1 MTKRTTTHLFIF
13 LLCIYALTAG
23 GHYGGDGFWNYLTAQ
38 SLMRDGDLVIS
49 DESFTL
55 PEMQKHLNAV
65 TSSGH
70 QYSKYGPGMPLVEIP
85 FYAIGLLLTGIFPN
99 IPADYLTM
107 FTTSM
112 TNVAISTLWVLF
124 FFLTLQ
130 SFNYPPATAKWLTGA
145 FALGTMVFPYSGY
158 GFPEPLVGLG
168 LLIATHSLIKRH
180 PSSILAGIGFAIAV
194 LTKFYTL
201 ILLPIPLLYLR
212 RTQHTTSRIAVFLS
226 PIVAACLI
234 IAYHNHLRYGNILL
248 TGYHLDILAQKGG
261 YLAFIPAQIF
271 TAFYGLLFST
281 GRGLIFFFPLICLLP
296 IAYHKFR
303 SSHPEEAR
311 LFLGFILMLFV
322 LLLPMID
329 WHAGS
334 SWGPRYLLPILPFC
348 IFPLGA
354 LADIKWTRRLTVL
367 GLFVQLPAVL
377 MNPYLFTHLVQDKKI
392 GATIFAPHQMGDLL
406 FSPNLSPIIGGYYQI
421 TSAICRLTTGQ
432 SLDYTI
438 SSGTERIVSASLKNY
453 DLIDMWWV
461 NVLRTNILS
470 PTMTLA
476 LILVVICLI
485 LIAIYAA
492 RQAIYHL
499 DKKDPNN
506 EQTTQA

>member
-1 MTKRTTTHLFIF
+1 MTKRTTTTHLFIF

-23 GHYGGDGFWNYLTAQ
+23 GHYGGDGFWHYLTAQ
-38 SLMRDGDLVIS
+38 SLVRDGDLVIS

-55 PEMQKHLNAV
+55 PEMQKHRDAI
-65 TSSGH
+65 TSSGR
-70 QYSKYGPGMPLVEIP
+70 QYSKYSPGMPLAEIP
-85 FYAIGLLLTGIFPN
+85 FYAVGLLLTHIFPN
-99 IPADYLTM
+99 IPAEYLTM

-112 TNVAISTLWVLF
+112 TNVVISALWVLF
-124 FFLTLQ
+124 FFLILQ
-130 SFNYPPATAKWLTGA
+130 SFNYTPTTTKWLTGT

-158 GFPEPLVGLG
+158 GFSEPLVGLG
-168 LLIATHSLIKRH
+168 LLIATHNLIKRN
-180 PSSILAGIGFAIAV
+180 PSPILAGIGLSIAV

-201 ILLPIPLLYLR
+201 VLLPIPLLYLHR
-212 RTQHTTSRIAVFLS
+212 NQYSKSHIAIFS
-226 PIVAACLI
+226 APIIAACLL

-261 YLAFIPAQIF
+261 YLAFIPTQFF

-296 IAYHKFR
+296 IAYSKFK
-303 SSHPEEAR
+303 SSHPNEAR
-311 LFLGFILMLFV
+311 LFLSFILILFA

-334 SWGPRYLLPILPFC
+334 SWGPRYLLPIIPFC
-348 IFPLGA
+348 IFPLGV
-354 LADIKWTRRLTVL
+354 LADIKWIRRLTVL
-367 GLFVQLPAVL
+367 GFFIQLPAVL
-377 MNPYLFTHLVQDKKI
+377 MNPYLFTHFVQDKKI
-392 GATIFAPHQMGDLL
+392 GAIIFAPHQVGDLL
-406 FSPNLSPIIGGYYQI
+406 FSPNLSPILGGYYQI

-432 SLDYTI
+432 SLNYTI
-438 SSGTERIVSASLKNY
+438 ASGTERFVSAPLKNY

-485 LIAIYAA
+485 LIAIYSA
-492 RQAIYHL
+492 RQAIYYHHKQNANNL
-499 DKKDPNN
+499 DRG
-506 EQTTQA
+506 

>member
-65 TSSGH
+65 TSSGR
-70 QYSKYGPGMPLVEIP
+70 QYSKYGPGMPLAEIP

-112 TNVAISTLWVLF
+112 TNVVISALWVLF
-124 FFLTLQ
+124 FYFIIQ
-130 SFNYPPATAKWLTGA
+130 SFNYPPSTTKWLTGA

-158 GFPEPLVGLG
+158 GYPEPLVGLG
-168 LLIATHSLIKRH
+168 LLIATHSLIKRS
-180 PSSILAGIGFAIAV
+180 PSPILAGIGFAIAI

-212 RTQHTTSRIAVFLS
+212 RTQHTPSRILIFLS
-226 PIVAACLI
+226 PIIAACLL

-271 TAFYGLLFST
+271 TALYGLLFST
-281 GRGLIFFFPLICLLP
+281 GRGIIFFFPLICLLP
-296 IAYHKFR
+296 IAYRKFR
-303 SSHPEEAR
+303 SSHPNEAH
-311 LFLGFILMLFV
+311 LFLGFILMLFII
-322 LLLPMID
+322 LLPMID

-348 IFPLGA
+348 IFPLGV

-367 GLFVQLPAVL
+367 GFFVQLPAVL
-377 MNPYLFTHLVQDKKI
+377 MNPYLFTHLVQDKKM

-406 FSPNLSPIIGGYYQI
+406 FSPNLSPILGGYYQL

-438 SSGTERIVSASLKNY
+438 SSGTERFVSASLKNY

-461 NVLRTNILS
+461 NILRTNILS

-492 RQAIYHL
+492 RQALYCTE
-499 DKKDPNN
+499 KKS
-506 EQTTQA
+506 ESGWAG

>member
-13 LLCIYALTAG
+13 LLCIYTLTAG
-23 GHYGGDGFWNYLTAQ
+23 GHYGGDGLWNYLTAQ
-38 SLMRDGDLVIS
+38 SLVRDGDLVIS
-49 DESFTL
+49 DETFTL
-55 PEMQKHLNAV
+55 PEMQKHRDAV

-70 QYSKYGPGMPLVEIP
+70 QYSKYGLGMPLAEIP

-112 TNVAISTLWVLF
+112 TNVVISALWVLF
-124 FFLTLQ
+124 FYFVIQ
-130 SFNYPPATAKWLTGA
+130 SFNYPPSTTKWLTVA
-145 FALGTMVFPYSGY
+145 FALSTMVFPYSGY
-158 GFPEPLVGLG
+158 GYPEPLVGLG
-168 LLIATHSLIKRH
+168 LLIATHSLIKRS
-180 PSSILAGIGFAIAV
+180 PSPILAGIGFAIAI

-201 ILLPIPLLYLR
+201 ILLPIPLLYLHR
-212 RTQHTTSRIAVFLS
+212 NRYTKSHIAIFLS
-226 PIVAACLI
+226 PIVAACLL

-248 TGYHLDILAQKGG
+248 TGYHLDILTQKGG
-261 YLAFIPAQIF
+261 YLAFIPTQIF

-281 GRGLIFFFPLICLLP
+281 GRGIIFFLPLICLLP

-303 SSHPEEAR
+303 SSHPNEAR
-311 LFLGFILMLFV
+311 LFFGYSLMLFI

-348 IFPLGA
+348 IFPLGV
-354 LADIKWTRRLTVL
+354 LTEIKWTRRLTVL
-367 GLFVQLPAVL
+367 GFFIQLPAVL
-377 MNPYLFTHLVQDKKI
+377 MNPYLFLHFVQDKKI
-392 GATIFAPHQMGDLL
+392 GATIYAPHQIGDLL
-406 FSPNLSPIIGGYYQI
+406 FSPNLSPIIGGYYQL
-421 TSAICRLTTGQ
+421 TSAIHRLITGQ

-438 SSGTERIVSASLKNY
+438 SSGTERFVSASLKNY
-453 DLIDMWWV
+453 DLIDIWWI
-461 NVLRTNILS
+461 NALRTNILS

-492 RQAIYHL
+492 RQAIHSLEKGNANNL
-499 DKKDPNN
+499 DRG
-506 EQTTQA
+506 

>member
-1 MTKRTTTHLFIF
+1 MTKRSTTTHLFIF

-38 SLMRDGDLVIS
+38 SLVRDGDLVIS

-55 PEMQKHLNAV
+55 PEMQKHRDAI
-65 TSSGH
+65 TSSGR
-70 QYSKYGPGMPLVEIP
+70 QYSKYGPGMPLAEIP
-85 FYAIGLLLTGIFPN
+85 FYAVGLLLTHIFPN
-99 IPADYLTM
+99 IPAEYLTM

-112 TNVAISTLWVLF
+112 TNVVISALWVLF
-124 FFLTLQ
+124 FFLILQ
-130 SFNYPPATAKWLTGA
+130 SFNYTPTTTKWLTGA

-158 GFPEPLVGLG
+158 GFSEPLVGLG
-168 LLIATHSLIKRH
+168 LLIATHSLIKRN
-180 PSSILAGIGFAIAV
+180 PSPILAGIGLSIAI

-201 ILLPIPLLYLR
+201 VLLPIPLLYLHR
-212 RTQHTTSRIAVFLS
+212 NQYSKSHILAFLS
-226 PIVAACLI
+226 PIIAACLL

-261 YLAFIPAQIF
+261 YLAFIPTQIF

-296 IAYHKFR
+296 IAYSKFK
-303 SSHPEEAR
+303 SSHPNEAR
-311 LFLGFILMLFV
+311 LFLSFTLILFV

-334 SWGPRYLLPILPFC
+334 SWGPRYLLPIIPFC
-348 IFPLGA
+348 IFPLGV
-354 LADIKWTRRLTVL
+354 LTDIKWIRRLTVL
-367 GLFVQLPAVL
+367 GFFIQLPAVL
-377 MNPYLFTHLVQDKKI
+377 MNPYLFTHFVQDKKI
-392 GATIFAPHQMGDLL
+392 GAIIFAPHQMGDLI
-406 FSPNLSPIIGGYYQI
+406 FSPNLSPILGGYYQI

-432 SLDYTI
+432 SLNYTI
-438 SSGTERIVSASLKNY
+438 ASGTERFVSAPIENY

-476 LILVVICLI
+476 LILVVISLI
-485 LIAIYAA
+485 LIAIYSA
-492 RQAIYHL
+492 RQAIYYLHQ
-499 DKKDPNN
+499 KDPNN
-506 EQTTQA
+506 LDRG

>member
-1 MTKRTTTHLFIF
+1 M
-13 LLCIYALTAG
+13 
-23 GHYGGDGFWNYLTAQ
+23 
-38 SLMRDGDLVIS
+38 SL
-49 DESFTL
+49 
-55 PEMQKHLNAV
+55 A
-65 TSSGH
+65 
-70 QYSKYGPGMPLVEIP
+70 EIP
-85 FYAIGLLLTGIFPN
+85 FYAVGLLLTNIFPN

-112 TNVAISTLWVLF
+112 TNVVISALWVLF
-124 FFLTLQ
+124 FYFIIQ
-130 SFNYPPATAKWLTGA
+130 SFNYPPSTTKWLTGA

-158 GFPEPLVGLG
+158 GFPEPLLGLG
-168 LLIATHSLIKRH
+168 LLIATHNLIKRH
-180 PSSILAGIGFAIAV
+180 PSPILAGIGLSIAI

-201 ILLPIPLLYLR
+201 VLLPIPLLYLR
-212 RTQHTTSRIAVFLS
+212 RNQYSKSHILIFLS
-226 PIVAACLI
+226 PIVAACLL

-261 YLAFIPAQIF
+261 YLAFIPTQFF

-281 GRGLIFFFPLICLLP
+281 GRGLIFFVPLICLLP
-296 IAYHKFR
+296 IAYHKFK
-303 SSHPEEAR
+303 SSHPNEAR
-311 LFLGFILMLFV
+311 LFLGFISTLFII
-322 LLLPMID
+322 LLPMID

-334 SWGPRYLLPILPFC
+334 SWGPRYLLPILSFC

-367 GLFVQLPAVL
+367 GFFVQLPGTL

-421 TSAICRLTTGQ
+421 TSAILRLITGD
-432 SLDYTI
+432 SLNYTI
-438 SSGTERIVSASLKNY
+438 SSGTERFVSASLKNY
-453 DLIDMWWV
+453 DLIDIWWV

-492 RQAIYHL
+492 RQAISYHHQ
-499 DKKDPNN
+499 KA
-506 EQTTQA
+506 ESG

>member
-55 PEMQKHLNAV
+55 PEMQKHSDAI
-65 TSSGH
+65 TSSGRH
-70 QYSKYGPGMPLVEIP
+70 YSKYGPGMPLAEIP
-85 FYAIGLLLTGIFPN
+85 FYAVGLLLTSIFPN

-112 TNVAISTLWVLF
+112 TNVVISALWVLF
-124 FFLTLQ
+124 FCFIIQ
-130 SFNYPPATAKWLTGA
+130 SFNYPPSTTKWLTGA

-158 GFPEPLVGLG
+158 GYPEPLVGLG
-168 LLIATHSLIKRH
+168 LLIATHALIKRH
-180 PSSILAGIGFAIAV
+180 PSPILAGIGLSIAI

-201 ILLPIPLLYLR
+201 VLLPIPLLYMR
-212 RTQHTTSRIAVFLS
+212 RNRYATSRRLAIFLS
-226 PIVAACLI
+226 PIVAACLL
-234 IAYHNHLRYGNILL
+234 IAYHNHLRYGNILF

-261 YLAFIPAQIF
+261 YLAFIPTQFF

-296 IAYHKFR
+296 IAYHKFK
-303 SSHPEEAR
+303 SSHPDEAR
-311 LFLGFILMLFV
+311 LFLGFTLILFA

-354 LADIKWTRRLTVL
+354 LADIKWTRRLTVF
-367 GLFVQLPAVL
+367 GFFVQLPGTL
-377 MNPYLFTHLVQDKKI
+377 MNPYLFTHFVQDKKI

-421 TSAICRLTTGQ
+421 TSAILRLTTGE
-432 SLDYTI
+432 SLNYTI
-438 SSGTERIVSASLKNY
+438 SSGTERFVSASLKNY
-453 DLIDMWWV
+453 DLIDIWWV

-492 RQAIYHL
+492 RQAISYHHQ
-499 DKKDPNN
+499 KA
-506 EQTTQA
+506 ESG

>member
-55 PEMQKHLNAV
+55 PEMQKHRDAI

-70 QYSKYGPGMPLVEIP
+70 QYSKYSPGMPLAEIP
-85 FYAIGLLLTGIFPN
+85 FYAVGLLLTGIFPN

-112 TNVAISTLWVLF
+112 TNVVISALWVLF
-124 FFLTLQ
+124 FYFIIQ
-130 SFNYPPATAKWLTGA
+130 SFNYPPSTTKWLTGA
-145 FALGTMVFPYSGY
+145 FALGTMVLPYSGY
-158 GFPEPLVGLG
+158 GYPEPLVGLG
-168 LLIATHSLIKRH
+168 LLIATHNLIKRH
-180 PSSILAGIGFAIAV
+180 PSPILAGIGLSIAI

-201 ILLPIPLLYLR
+201 VLLPIPLLYMR
-212 RTQHTTSRIAVFLS
+212 RNQYSKSLILIFLS
-226 PIVAACLI
+226 PIVAACLL

-261 YLAFIPAQIF
+261 YLAFIPTQFF

-296 IAYHKFR
+296 IAYHKFK
-303 SSHPEEAR
+303 SSHPNEAR
-311 LFLGFILMLFV
+311 LFLGFISTLFII
-322 LLLPMID
+322 LLPMID

-367 GLFVQLPAVL
+367 GFFVQLPGTL
-377 MNPYLFTHLVQDKKI
+377 MNPYLFTHFVQDKKM

-406 FSPNLSPIIGGYYQI
+406 FSPNLSPILGGYYQLI
-421 TSAICRLTTGQ
+421 SAIHRLITGD
-432 SLDYTI
+432 SLNYTI
-438 SSGTERIVSASLKNY
+438 SSGTERFVSASLENY
-453 DLIDMWWV
+453 DLIDIWWV

-485 LIAIYAA
+485 LIAIYSA
-492 RQAIYHL
+492 RIWIA
-499 DKKDPNN
+499 DETD
-506 EQTTQA
+506 

>member
-13 LLCIYALTAG
+13 LLCIYTLTAG
-23 GHYGGDGFWNYLTAQ
+23 GHYGGDGLWNYLTAQ
-38 SLMRDGDLVIS
+38 SLVRDGDLVIS

-55 PEMQKHLNAV
+55 PEMQKHRDAI
-65 TSSGH
+65 TSSGR
-70 QYSKYGPGMPLVEIP
+70 QYSKYSPGMPLAEIP
-85 FYAIGLLLTGIFPN
+85 FYAIGLLLASIFPN
-99 IPADYLTM
+99 IPADYFTM

-112 TNVAISTLWVLF
+112 TNVVISALWVLF
-124 FFLTLQ
+124 FYFIIQ
-130 SFNYPPATAKWLTGA
+130 SFNYPPSTTKWLTVA
-145 FALGTMVFPYSGY
+145 FALSTMVFPYAGY
-158 GFPEPLVGLG
+158 GYPEPLVGLG
-168 LLIATHSLIKRH
+168 LLIATHSLIKRP
-180 PSSILAGIGFAIAV
+180 PSPTLAGIGFGIAI

-212 RTQHTTSRIAVFLS
+212 RTHYSTSRLAIFLS
-226 PIVAACLI
+226 PIAAACLL
-234 IAYHNHLRYGNILL
+234 IAYHNHLRYGNILH

-261 YLAFIPAQIF
+261 YLAFIPTQIF

-296 IAYHKFR
+296 IAYHKFK
-303 SSHPEEAR
+303 SSHPNEAR
-311 LFLGFILMLFV
+311 LFFGFILTLFI

-348 IFPLGA
+348 IFPLGV

-367 GLFVQLPAVL
+367 GFFVQLPAVL

-406 FSPNLSPIIGGYYQI
+406 FSPNLSPILGGYYQL
-421 TSAICRLTTGQ
+421 TSAIHRLIIGQ

-438 SSGTERIVSASLKNY
+438 TSGTERLVSASLKNY

-485 LIAIYAA
+485 LIAIYSA
-492 RQAIYHL
+492 RQAL
-499 DKKDPNN
+499 SSPSKGSQ
-506 EQTTQA
+506 E

>member
-38 SLMRDGDLVIS
+38 SLVCDGDLTIS

-55 PEMQKHLNAV
+55 PEMQKHRDAI
-65 TSSGH
+65 TSSGRH
-70 QYSKYGPGMPLVEIP
+70 YSKYGPGMPLAEIP
-85 FYAIGLLLTGIFPN
+85 FYTIGLLLTHIFPN

-112 TNVAISTLWVLF
+112 TNVVISALWVLF
-124 FFLTLQ
+124 FFLILQ
-130 SFNYPPATAKWLTGA
+130 SFNYPPSTTKWLTVA
-145 FALGTMVFPYSGY
+145 FALGTMVLPYSGY
-158 GFPEPLVGLG
+158 GYSEPLVGLG
-168 LLIATHSLIKRH
+168 LLIATYSLIKPR
-180 PSSILAGIGFAIAV
+180 PSPILAGIGLSIAI

-201 ILLPIPLLYLR
+201 VLLPIPLFYLR
-212 RTQHTTSRIAVFLS
+212 RNRYSTSRILAFLS
-226 PIVAACLI
+226 PIVAACLL
-234 IAYHNHLRYGNILL
+234 IAYHNHLRYGNILH

-261 YLAFIPAQIF
+261 YLAFIPTQIF

-296 IAYHKFR
+296 IACSKFK
-303 SSHPEEAR
+303 SSHPNEAR
-311 LFLGFILMLFV
+311 LFFGFTLMLFI

-334 SWGPRYLLPILPFC
+334 SWGPRYLLPIIPFC
-348 IFPLGA
+348 IFPLGV
-354 LADIKWTRRLTVL
+354 LADIKWIRRLTVL
-367 GLFVQLPAVL
+367 GFFIQLPAVL
-377 MNPYLFTHLVQDKKI
+377 MNPYLFTHFVQDKKI
-392 GATIFAPHQMGDLL
+392 GAIIFAPHQMGDLL
-406 FSPNLSPIIGGYYQI
+406 FSPNLSPILGGYYQI
-421 TSAICRLTTGQ
+421 TSAIHRLITGQ
-432 SLDYTI
+432 SLNYTI
-438 SSGTERIVSASLKNY
+438 SSGTERFVSASIENY
-453 DLIDMWWV
+453 DLIDIWWV

-485 LIAIYAA
+485 LIAIYSA
-492 RQAIYHL
+492 RQAIYYHHQ
-499 DKKDPNN
+499 KS
-506 EQTTQA
+506 ESGFAG